1 MLTYHTRIFIKKKTR
16 HTVRG
21 GERERE
27 REREREQER
36 VRVRERV
43 RERDRETS
51 CCHVITN
58 KTRDTVGGGE

>member
-1 MLTYHTRIFIKKKTR
+1 MLSHHTRIFLKEKTR

-21 GERERE
+21 GERERV
-27 REREREQER
+27 RERERE
-36 VRVRERV
+36 RVRERV

>member
-1 MLTYHTRIFIKKKTR
+1 MLTYHTRTFIKKKTR

-27 REREREQER
+27 RE
-36 VRVRERV
+36 RERV